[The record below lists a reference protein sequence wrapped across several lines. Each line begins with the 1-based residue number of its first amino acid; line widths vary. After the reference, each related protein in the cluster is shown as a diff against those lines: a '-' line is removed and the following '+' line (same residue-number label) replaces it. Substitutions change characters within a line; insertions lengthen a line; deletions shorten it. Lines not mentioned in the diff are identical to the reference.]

1 MLLGLSGG
9 LGDADTIDSELFIT
23 GEGVGEGPLIARF
36 VDAAIVKSNDLENVR
51 AEVVATLGPDAAI
64 DIAAIMADKHMT
76 NRLADGTGTPLEGQ
90 FVEMSAPLRAALGF
104 DELPTK
110 RLEAPLS

>member
-9 LGDADTIDSELFIT
+9 LGDDDTILAELFAT
-23 GEGVGEGPLIARF
+23 GEGVREGPLIARF
-36 VDAAIVKSNDLENVR
+36 VDAAIARSDDLAAAR
-51 AEVVATLGPDAAI
+51 AEVVATLGHDAAI

-76 NRLADGTGTPLEGQ
+76 NRLADGTGTPLEAQ
-90 FVEMSAPLRAALGF
+90 FVDISAPLRSALGF

-110 RLEAPLS
+110 RFAEPQP